1 MKAIIPRTNA
11 DEYCRKLEPRDKPQ
25 YIHDSQVKGLVFRIM
40 PTGSKSW
47 ILRFHYKEGNE
58 WKQRKT
64 GLGPFRQGRNDV
76 TGLTVPAAR
85 IEAERLK
92 KEIKYEGADPIE
104 DRRRRANDR
113 AREQASKVLVKGLF
127 ERWAATDLINRKDQG
142 RRGSPHDV
150 ERCSPFHR

>member
-1 MKAIIPRTNA
+1 MERIPRTNA
-11 DEYCRKLEPRDKPQ
+11 DEYCRKLEPQDKPQ

-47 ILRFHYKEGNE
+47 IFRYHFKEGNE

-76 TGLTVPAAR
+76 TGLTVSAAR

-92 KEIKYEGADPIE
+92 KEMKYEGADPIE
-104 DRRRRANDR
+104 DRRRRAN
-113 AREQASKVLVKGLF
+113 
-127 ERWAATDLINRKDQG
+127 
-142 RRGSPHDV
+142 
-150 ERCSPFHR
+150 